1 MYICSTFMNE
11 CSERGRKSPLLLQQ
25 MLDKKLILELID
37 ERIAELDNGLYVVE
51 LTISSSNVINVELDK
66 IKGGVS
72 VNDCVSVSRNIEHNL
87 DREKQDFELHVSSAG
102 LDKPIRHIN
111 QYSKNI
117 GRSFKVVMKSGDKY
131 EGELMKVTDASIVV
145 KQISMQSSEEK
156 KRKIQVEEILE
167 LPLTEIKES
176 KIVISFK

>member
-1 MYICSTFMNE
+1 MNE
-11 CSERGRKSPLLLQQ
+11 CSERGRKSPLFLKK
-25 MLDKKLILELID
+25 MLDRKYILELID
-37 ERIAELDNGLYVVE
+37 ERIAEIDNGLYVVE
-51 LTISSSNVINVELDK
+51 LNISASNVIHVELDK

-117 GRSFKVVMKSGDKY
+117 GRSFKVVMNDGEKY
-131 EGELMKVTDASIVV
+131 EGELMKLTETGIVV
-145 KQISMQSSEEK
+145 KQISLQKSVEK
-156 KRKIQVEEILE
+156 RRKIQVEEILE
-167 LPLTEIKES
+167 LPFSDIKES

>member
-1 MYICSTFMNE
+1 
-11 CSERGRKSPLLLQQ
+11 
-25 MLDKKLILELID
+25 MLDRKYILELID
-37 ERIAELDNGLYVVE
+37 ERIAEIDNGLYVVE
-51 LTISSSNVINVELDK
+51 LNISASNVIHVELDK

-117 GRSFKVVMKSGDKY
+117 GRSFKVVMNDGEKY
-131 EGELMKVTDASIVV
+131 EGELMKLTETGIVV
-145 KQISMQSSEEK
+145 KQISLQKSVEK
-156 KRKIQVEEILE
+156 RRKIQVEEILE
-167 LPLTEIKES
+167 LPFSDIKES

>member
-1 MYICSTFMNE
+1 MNE
-11 CSERGRKSPLLLQQ
+11 CSERGRKSPLFLKK
-25 MLDKKLILELID
+25 MLDRKYILELID

-51 LTISSSNVINVELDK
+51 LNISASNVIHVELDK

-117 GRSFKVVMKSGDKY
+117 GRSFKVVMNDGEKY
-131 EGELMKVTDASIVV
+131 EGELMKLTETGIVV
-145 KQISMQSSEEK
+145 KQISLQKSVEK
-156 KRKIQVEEILE
+156 RRKIQVEEILE
-167 LPLTEIKES
+167 LPFSDIKES

>member
-1 MYICSTFMNE
+1 MNE
-11 CSERGRKSPLLLQQ
+11 CSERGRKSPLFLKK
-25 MLDKKLILELID
+25 MLDRKYILQLID

-51 LTISSSNVINVELDK
+51 LNISASNVIHVELDK

-117 GRSFKVVMKSGDKY
+117 GRSFKVVMNDGEKY
-131 EGELMKVTDASIVV
+131 EGELMKLTETGIVV
-145 KQISMQSSEEK
+145 KQISLQKSVEK
-156 KRKIQVEEILE
+156 RRKIQVEEILE
-167 LPLTEIKES
+167 LPFSDIKES

>member
-1 MYICSTFMNE
+1 MYICTTFMNE
-11 CSERGRKSPLLLQQ
+11 CSERGRKSPLLLQE

-102 LDKPIRHIN
+102 LDN

-117 GRSFKVVMKSGDKY
+117 GRSFKVVMNNGEKY
-131 EGELMKVTDASIVV
+131 EGELMKLGEASIVI
-145 KQISMQSSEEK
+145 KQISLQKSEEK
-156 KRKIQVEEILE
+156 RRRIQVEEILE

>member
-1 MYICSTFMNE
+1 MNE
-11 CSERGRKSPLLLQQ
+11 CSERGRKSPLFLKK
-25 MLDKKLILELID
+25 MLDRKYILELID

-51 LTISSSNVINVELDK
+51 LNISSSNVIHVELDK

-102 LDKPIRHIN
+102 LDKPIRHVN

-117 GRSFKVVMKSGDKY
+117 GRSFKVIMNDGEKY
-131 EGELMKVTDASIVV
+131 EGELMKLTETGIVV
-145 KQISMQSSEEK
+145 KQISLQKSVEK
-156 KRKIQVEEILE
+156 RRKIQVEEILE
-167 LPLTEIKES
+167 LPFSDIKES

>member
-1 MYICSTFMNE
+1 MNE
-11 CSERGRKSPLLLQQ
+11 CSERGRKSPLFLKK
-25 MLDKKLILELID
+25 MLDRKYILELID

-51 LTISSSNVINVELDK
+51 LNISATNVIHVELDK

-117 GRSFKVVMKSGDKY
+117 GRSFKVVMNDGEKY
-131 EGELMKVTDASIVV
+131 EGELMKLTETGIVV
-145 KQISMQSSEEK
+145 KQISLQKSVEK
-156 KRKIQVEEILE
+156 RRKIQVEEILE
-167 LPLTEIKES
+167 LPFSDIKES